1 MKLGLNLYRV
11 TRATGLR
18 VKRISDDWLEWDLEL
33 RLTLRNRNFVGTHFG
48 GSLYAGADPQFM
60 LAFLHILPDLVVW
73 DKAATIRFRRPS
85 RGTVRAR
92 FHLPAEEILAVR
104 RAADAAGKVER
115 VYAVEVV
122 DEDGEVIAEVEK
134 TLHVRRRDP
143 GGAGGR

>member
-73 DKAATIRFRRPS
+73 DKAATIRFRKPG
-85 RGTVRAR
+85 RGTLTGAIRIPPGEPDA
-92 FHLPAEEILAVR
+92 I
-104 RAADAAGKVER
+104 RAALAESGARGRVDRTYHFTWRDRDGDVVAEIEKV
-115 VYAVEVV
+115 
-122 DEDGEVIAEVEK
+122 
-134 TLHVRRRDP
+134 LHFRTKEAR
-143 GGAGGR
+143 